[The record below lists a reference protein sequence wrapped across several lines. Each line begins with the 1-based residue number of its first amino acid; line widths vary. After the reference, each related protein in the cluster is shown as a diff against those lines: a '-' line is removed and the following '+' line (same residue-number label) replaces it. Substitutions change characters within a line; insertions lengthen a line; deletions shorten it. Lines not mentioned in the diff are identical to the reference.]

1 MRRFFVRSGWIRVAV
16 MAGALLSLA
25 APAAAQAGRV
35 IGRVTDAVGNPVANA
50 RVVLVPADSAA
61 APRTA
66 VTGETGGFDFA
77 AVPPGRYSVRAA
89 AAGFRERQLHVEL
102 RPHARQTVIARLATQ
117 RGVPRFAS
125 ERRPTEA
132 RPQPIP

>member
-1 MRRFFVRSGWIRVAV
+1 
-16 MAGALLSLA
+16 
-25 APAAAQAGRV
+25 
-35 IGRVTDAVGNPVANA
+35 
-50 RVVLVPADSAA
+50 
-61 APRTA
+61 

-77 AVPPGRYSVRAA
+77 AVPPGRYTVRAA

-102 RPHARQTVIARLATQ
+102 RPHARETVIARLSTQ

-125 ERRPTEA
+125 ERRPTEP